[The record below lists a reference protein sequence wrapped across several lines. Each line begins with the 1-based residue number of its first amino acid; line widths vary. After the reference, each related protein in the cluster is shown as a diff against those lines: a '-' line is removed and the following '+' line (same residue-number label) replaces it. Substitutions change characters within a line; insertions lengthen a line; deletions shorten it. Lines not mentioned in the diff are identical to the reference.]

1 VEGRDVSVAAIVLA
15 AGASRRMGSPKP
27 LLDWGGRTL
36 IAWELEQLMASCVD
50 EIVIVTGAH
59 ADEVRRALGPS
70 GARYCVFN
78 PRWPHGRATSLVVG
92 VRALLAGGR
101 TPPEA
106 VVLQN
111 VDQPTRS
118 DIIDRLVD
126 ELRRARVPVVQPQYQ
141 EQAGHPVVLSSELL
155 GELGTVTE
163 ATLGLRGVL
172 ERHPAHRVP
181 MDDEPV
187 VRLDLDTPDLLPAA
201 RRLLGVAEG

>member
-1 VEGRDVSVAAIVLA
+1 MSVAAIVLA

-27 LLDWGGRTL
+27 LLDWGGRPL
-36 IAWELEQLMASCVD
+36 IAWELDQLMASCVD
-50 EIVIVTGAH
+50 EIVIVTGAG

-70 GARYCVFN
+70 ARYCVFN
-78 PRWPHGRATSLVVG
+78 PRWPHGRATSLVMG
-92 VRALLAGGR
+92 VQALLAGGR

-126 ELRRARVPVVQPQYQ
+126 ELRRARVPAVQPQYQ
-141 EQAGHPVVLSSELL
+141 GHGGHPVVMSSELL
-155 GELGTVTE
+155 GELGAVTE

-187 VRLDLDTPDLLPAA
+187 VRLDLDTPDLLPEA